1 MGSLHK
7 LDNMRVMFLT
17 YVRNA
22 VVVRE
27 SRVPR
32 PTKLRQVTGIPAVTF
47 FKPAGVPMN
56 SLEMVTLAFEE
67 VEAIRLKDIEDLHQ
81 EECAQ
86 RMGISRATF
95 HTVLKSARGKLADAI
110 LNGKAI
116 QVQGGTVAFPGARF
130 RCRRDGNEWTLP
142 PGPLPGSTSVACP
155 SCNGRD
161 VLPVFAAAG
170 VCGGPHGGGRGRG
183 RLARAGWRGSWGP
196 SPMQTNSATP
206 PVVSGAET
214 SVGQAGGKL

>member
-1 MGSLHK
+1 MQ
-7 LDNMRVMFLT
+7 VVFLT

-22 VVVRE
+22 EVVTE

-47 FKPAGVPMN
+47 FKPAGVPMGA
-56 SLEMVTLAFEE
+56 LEMVTLAIEE

-142 PGPLPGSTSVACP
+142 PGPLPGAASVACP

-161 VLPVFAAAG
+161 VLPVFAA
-170 VCGGPHGGGRGRG
+170 GGGWGAAHGRGRG
-183 RLARAGWRGSWGP
+183 RGRPPGAGWQGSWGP
-196 SPMQTNSATP
+196 PRMQTHFAGPPEGPVTEAT
-206 PVVSGAET
+206 A
-214 SVGQAGGKL
+214 GQAGGKL